1 MSSTKETL
9 HSCKLFLL
17 YFQCETS
24 SLQGINV
31 TTIEQKLKVCLIWRW
46 RSLNAAMEVTNTVTV
61 TKHYEKC
68 LNMLLHAVLLYFG
81 GHMIRA
87 TGNPIT
93 TVVCLSSQNIVHDY
107 FKNTF

>member
-1 MSSTKETL
+1 MLNL
-9 HSCKLFLL
+9 HFL
-17 YFQCETS
+17 
-24 SLQGINV
+24 
-31 TTIEQKLKVCLIWRW
+31 WRW
-46 RSLNAAMEVTNTVTV
+46 LILNAPMEVTNTVTV

-68 LNMLLHAVLLYFG
+68 LNMLLHAELLYFG

-93 TVVCLSSQNIVHDY
+93 TVVCLSSQNIGHNY